1 MRYLILNTGRIIK
14 APMTH
19 IDIQTFWKLK
29 PGDRVETA
37 SGPATVLK
45 GPTIGH
51 SYVELKVDKPQW
63 LNPYFYQ
70 YEIKSI
76 IQS

>member
-1 MRYLILNTGRIIK
+1 MRFLILSSGRIIK
-14 APMTH
+14 QDMEH

-29 PGDRVETA
+29 PGNRVNTA

-63 LNPYFYQ
+63 LSPYFYQ
-70 YEIKSI
+70 YEIKSVI
-76 IQS
+76 E

>member
-1 MRYLILNTGRIIK
+1 MRFLILNSGRIVK
-14 APMTH
+14 QMEH
-19 IDIQTFWKLK
+19 IDIQTFWRLK
-29 PGDRVETA
+29 PGDRVMTA

-63 LNPYFYQ
+63 LSPFFYN
-70 YEIKSI
+70 YEIKSLI
-76 IQS
+76 EP